1 VKPSQLRDGFATAL
15 RQIHGLTVSTTQ
27 TSNVQPPHA
36 IISLPS
42 GTYDATMGRGSDT
55 LSLQVTVYITRADDP
70 VGLDLLDDY
79 VAGHG
84 SRSIKT
90 VLEEPTDTGLT
101 QAMVRVINY
110 QVGTASSPDGSEF
123 LAATFDV
130 EAVVSGIG

>member
-1 VKPSQLRDGFATAL
+1 MRPSQLREGFATAL

-36 IISLPS
+36 IVALPS
-42 GTYDATMGRGSDT
+42 GSYDSTMGRGSDQ
-55 LSLQVTVYITRADDP
+55 LSLQVVVYIARADDP
-70 VGLDLLDDY
+70 VGLELLDDY

-90 VLEEPTDTGLT
+90 VLEEETDTGLT
-101 QAMVRVINY
+101 DAMVRVRSY
-110 QVGTASSPDGSEF
+110 EVGTASSPDGSEF
-123 LAATFDV
+123 LAATFEV

>member
-1 VKPSQLRDGFATAL
+1 MKPSELREGFATAL

-36 IISLPS
+36 IVALPS
-42 GTYDATMGRGSDT
+42 GSYDGTFGRGSDT
-55 LSLQVTVYITRADDP
+55 LSLQVVVYITRADDP
-70 VGLDLLDDY
+70 IGLELLDDY

-101 QAMVRVINY
+101 DAMVRVRSY
-110 QVGTASSPDGSEF
+110 DVGTASSPDGSEF
-123 LAATFDV
+123 LAATFEV
-130 EAVVSGIG
+130 EAIVSGIG

>member
-1 VKPSQLRDGFATAL
+1 MKPSQLREGFATAL

-36 IISLPS
+36 IITLPS
-42 GTYDATMGRGSDT
+42 GQYDSTMGRGSDQ
-55 LSLQVTVYITRADDP
+55 LSLQVVVYITRADDP
-70 VGLDLLDDY
+70 VGLELLDDY

-84 SRSIKT
+84 SRSIKA

-101 QAMVRVINY
+101 DAMVRVRSY
-110 QVGTASSPDGSEF
+110 EVGTASSPDGSEF
-123 LAATFDV
+123 LAATFEV